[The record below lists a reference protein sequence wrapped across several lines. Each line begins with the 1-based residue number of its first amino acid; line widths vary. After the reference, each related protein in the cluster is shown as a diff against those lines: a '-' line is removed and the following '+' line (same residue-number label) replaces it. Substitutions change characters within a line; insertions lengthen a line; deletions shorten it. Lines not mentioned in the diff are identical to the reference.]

1 MTDATITPVLAQG
14 LISRFFGIITSPR
27 ATFEGVVKNP
37 RPFGILAIVALLT
50 AVAVSAPQLTERGR
64 QASLDMQV
72 KQSERFTGRPVSDQ
86 QYAQMEKMSHY
97 TPIFTSI
104 GPFISF
110 PIFTLIFAAIYWAIF
125 NGILA
130 GTASFKQVTG
140 IVAHSAVITALGAIL
155 GAPVQYMQGTMSNVG
170 PFNLGALMPFLPEG
184 SFMANFFG
192 AVSVFT
198 IWGIIVTAIGL
209 AVLYKRKTRNIA
221 ITLLA
226 VYFLVVAGVSAFLS
240 R

>member
-1 MTDATITPVLAQG
+1 MTDSNTPPVAAQG
-14 LISRFFGIITSPR
+14 LIARFVGIITSPR
-27 ATFEGVVKNP
+27 ATFEGLVSSP
-37 RPFGILAIVALLT
+37 RPFGILALVALVT
-50 AVAVSAPQLTERGR
+50 AVAVSAPQFTDRGR

-72 KQSERFTGRPVSDQ
+72 KQTEKFTGQPVSDA
-86 QYAQMEKMSHY
+86 QYTQMEKMSHY
-97 TPIFTSI
+97 TPIFTLV

-110 PIFTLIFAAIYWAIF
+110 PIFTLIFTAIYWAIF

-130 GTASFKQVTG
+130 GTATFKQVTG
-140 IVAHSAVITALGAIL
+140 IIAHSAVITALGAAL

-170 PFNLGALMPFLPEG
+170 PFNLGALMPFLPDG
-184 SFMANFFG
+184 SFLANFFG
-192 AVSVFT
+192 SVGVFT

-221 ITLLA
+221 ITLMA
-226 VYFLVVAGVSAFLS
+226 VYFLVVAGVAAFMS